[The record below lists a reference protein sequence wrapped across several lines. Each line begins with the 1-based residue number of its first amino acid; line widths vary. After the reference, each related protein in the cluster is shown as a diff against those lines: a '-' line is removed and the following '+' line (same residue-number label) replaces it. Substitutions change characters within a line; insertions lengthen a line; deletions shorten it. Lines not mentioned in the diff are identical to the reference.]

1 MDRFTG
7 LAVFAKVQ
15 LYSSGH
21 RTYEV
26 YDRRRRLEPHSQKT
40 ERAARQHPYIQIAFA
55 AEGLLKPKDQEA

>member
-15 LYSSGH
+15 LYPSGD
-21 RTYEV
+21 RTYEA